1 MRPLASTILW
11 SLLAGGIGVGLF
23 FIKHEVK
30 EQEARLGELNQE
42 IERNQEALHVLKA
55 EWSFLNDPAR
65 LRALSE
71 RYLSMKVL
79 GPTQVATLDN
89 LPRDANAP
97 MTASRPA
104 SSAAPTA
111 AATAAAA
118 SSHINLAA
126 VPLVSAD
133 SSRAPKPRPETVKPP
148 APTVQTST
156 VAAPRNDA
164 YRPAAPRGDAY
175 HPPAAA
181 LPQMQLPQNYQSRT
195 TVIHSPSA
203 SGAPS
208 SSGGTWR

>member
-1 MRPLASTILW
+1 MRPLASTIVW

-79 GPTQVATLDN
+79 GPAQVATLDT
-89 LPRDANAP
+89 LPRDTNAP
-97 MTASRPA
+97 MTASRPT
-104 SSAAPTA
+104 SPAAP
-111 AATAAAA
+111 ATAAIP
-118 SSHINLAA
+118 HTNLAA
-126 VPLVSAD
+126 VPTISAD
-133 SSRAPKPRPETVKPP
+133 SVRTPKPRPENAKPP
-148 APTVQTST
+148 APTAPASA
-156 VAAPRNDA
+156 VAAPHGDA
-164 YRPAAPRGDAY
+164 YRPAPPRSDAY
-175 HPPAAA
+175 RPPAASV
-181 LPQMQLPQNYQSRT
+181 PQMQLPQSDQSRT

-203 SGAPS
+203 SGTSS
-208 SSGGTWR
+208 SSGGPWR